1 MTRRAARSLP
11 ARAAAVGTIAA
22 LTALLASCG
31 SDPDERS
38 EGAYCASVA
47 THLGQ
52 LDATAFTAD
61 SDVSG
66 ALAAWREVSS
76 HAPAAVQREWAAMTG
91 VLATAA
97 TVDAAVEA
105 ELQTVADLARLH
117 EPDATRIIEYTYA
130 LCQLAIGGV
139 VPTTVEVTLPP
150 GVTAPETSAPAAT
163 ETTVA
168 TTATTTPP

>member
-1 MTRRAARSLP
+1 MALALGLAA
-11 ARAAAVGTIAA
+11 
-22 LTALLASCG
+22 CG
-31 SDPDERS
+31 SDPAERS
-38 EGAYCASVA
+38 EGAYCASVGV
-47 THLGQ
+47 HLGQ

-61 SDVSG
+61 SDVAG

-97 TVDAAVEA
+97 TVDAADEA
-105 ELQTVADLARLH
+105 QLQTVADLARLH

-130 LCQLAIGGV
+130 LCQLTIGGV

-150 GVTAPETSAPAAT
+150 GVTVV

-168 TTATTTPP
+168 AAPASTVAATATTSAP